1 MTKVKI
7 WVLIQIL
14 KNRFEE
20 ETEED
25 MIKVRIRTVKKI
37 LLFWS
42 RWKEKKRRNELIPY
56 NDCFYRNM
64 YRCNL

>member
-1 MTKVKI
+1 
-7 WVLIQIL
+7 
-14 KNRFEE
+14 
-20 ETEED
+20 